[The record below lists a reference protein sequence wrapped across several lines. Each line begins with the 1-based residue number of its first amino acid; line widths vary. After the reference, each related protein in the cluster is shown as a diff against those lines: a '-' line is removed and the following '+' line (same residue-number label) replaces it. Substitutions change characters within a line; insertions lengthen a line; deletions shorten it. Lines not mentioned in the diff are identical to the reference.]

1 MGGWWSSWGPLKNE
15 LNEVKN
21 LLQWAS
27 KKNGRIGLLCPVD
40 WDHSRVVAIEHMV
53 QSLIKRS
60 QMYSSSGTM
69 KKCIKTVFK
78 AMVLKEREASAVVD
92 STENWTI
99 VARQS
104 HSAFDCRLLIAI
116 EELCVQNALKRRLE
130 RTQGDS
136 VLLGTMTG
144 YSLERWPLTTFLE
157 PTRMM
162 PEIAKG
168 RSKPSTVCHPSD
180 SQINMVHKNQLG
192 ACYRRRSMGSIPGV
206 SDPLSLKC
214 GPLICI
220 SNN

>member
-1 MGGWWSSWGPLKNE
+1 MGGWWSSCGPLKNE

-27 KKNGRIGLLCPVD
+27 KKNGRIGSLCPVD
-40 WDHSRVVAIEHMV
+40 WDNSRVVAIEHMV

-78 AMVLKEREASAVVD
+78 AMALKEREKSPLDIVMASAVVD

-104 HSAFDCRLLIAI
+104 HPAFDCHLLIAI
-116 EELCVQNALKRRLE
+116 EELCVQNALERRLE

-162 PEIAKG
+162 PEIVKG

-180 SQINMVHKNQLG
+180 SQINMVHKNQLEG
-192 ACYRRRSMGSIPGV
+192 LLQTQIDGLHPWSF
-206 SDPLSLKC
+206 
-214 GPLICI
+214 
-220 SNN
+220 

>member
-1 MGGWWSSWGPLKNE
+1 MGGWWSSWGLLKNE

-27 KKNGRIGLLCPVD
+27 KKNGRIGSLCPVD

-78 AMVLKEREASAVVD
+78 AMALKEREESPLDIVMASAVVD

-104 HSAFDCRLLIAI
+104 HPAFDCHLLIAI
-116 EELCVQNALKRRLE
+116 EELGVQNALERRLE

-180 SQINMVHKNQLG
+180 SQINMVHKNQLEG
-192 ACYRRRSMGSIPGV
+192 LLQTQIDGLHPWSF
-206 SDPLSLKC
+206 
-214 GPLICI
+214 
-220 SNN
+220 